1 MNIGIIGGGS
11 IGLLISSYLAKKH
24 TVTLYVNRK
33 EQRQLLEQNKL
44 QLFQM
49 NKDKTSVSVTAKLL
63 TEIKAEDCFIVCVK
77 QTQVTHVIP
86 YLHKA
91 ASDIPI
97 VFLQNGMGHIQFI
110 KKLHQPIYV
119 GVVEH
124 GANRINDYT
133 VNHLGNGKIKLASFS
148 GRDNQLTQLVST
160 LHDCSFPF
168 KQSNDWETLL
178 KDKLIVNAVI
188 NPLTALFDVPNGEVV
203 QNEDIQYLAKK
214 ICEETALALDL
225 DKELAWRRVKDIALN
240 TKENISSMRSDLQK
254 RQMTEIEAISGFI
267 LHENNP
273 EQFPYTTFVYRAILA
288 LTIQKGIKDEK
299 PNHT

>member
-1 MNIGIIGGGS
+1 
-11 IGLLISSYLAKKH
+11 
-24 TVTLYVNRK
+24 
-33 EQRQLLEQNKL
+33 
-44 QLFQM
+44 
-49 NKDKTSVSVTAKLL
+49 
-63 TEIKAEDCFIVCVK
+63 
-77 QTQVTHVIP
+77 
-86 YLHKA
+86 
-91 ASDIPI
+91 
-97 VFLQNGMGHIQFI
+97 MGHIKMLQQLI
-110 KKLHQPIYV
+110 QPVYI
-119 GVVEH
+119 GVVSH
-124 GANRINDYT
+124 GAHRTSDYE
-133 VNHLGNGKIKLASFS
+133 VHHLGKGSISLASVT
-148 GRDNQLTQLVST
+148 GNEKELKQLTEKLSQ
-160 LHDCSFPF
+160 DYFPVQQV
-168 KQSNDWETLL
+168 KNWERLL

-299 PNHT
+299 PN